1 MSPQNPFL
9 ALDRQIIG
17 DIHTSNEVMDNL
29 TFLCDE
35 CGSRF
40 PGSAGEGMAVEF
52 MQEKMRAYGLCN
64 VHTEAFPYGGWQRG
78 EAMLE
83 ILQPVQKTLPCISL
97 PYAPAGTV
105 EALLVD
111 MDAGHPDDFTA
122 RGGEIAGQIVLTT
135 SENPAGMS
143 RGVHRLEKYGR
154 SLLAGAVGFLFVNH
168 SPGSGPVTGGIGHGA
183 GPGAIPGLGLA
194 YEDGC
199 YLQRLL
205 ARHGQVKLR
214 LTTTDINKPA
224 ATSWNVVGELPG
236 TTYPDEIV
244 MVGCHYDGHD
254 ISQGAGDPASGAVA
268 VLEAARVLAQY
279 AAPARTIRFVLW
291 GVEEI
296 GIIGSA
302 AYVQTHADELERI
315 RFYLNLDAAGTSADI
330 QDIVLNEWP
339 ELTPLFE
346 GWKAEMADT
355 FAIGQ
360 SVHSFSDHFPF
371 FLQGVPTSCME
382 RANRRPS
389 QGRGYG
395 HTQFDTL
402 DKIEI
407 GPLRVASER
416 AARWL
421 LRIANEEKWPISRR
435 TKEAAQSLLE
445 TPAYRE
451 TAELRAQVDAFY
463 SARGQ
468 P

>member
-1 MSPQNPFL
+1 MSTQNPFL
-9 ALDRQIIG
+9 TVDRQMIG
-17 DIHTSNEVMDNL
+17 DIHTTTEVLDNL
-29 TFLCDE
+29 TVLTDG

-40 PGSAGEGMAVEF
+40 PGTAGERQAVEF
-52 MQEKMRAYGLCN
+52 MQEKMRAYGLQN
-64 VHTEAFPYGGWQRG
+64 VHAESFPYGGWTRG
-78 EAMLE
+78 EATLE
-83 ILQPVQKTLPCISL
+83 ILEPVQKSLPCISL
-97 PYAPAGTV
+97 PYSPAGSV

-111 MDAGHPDDFTA
+111 MAEGHPDDFAA
-122 RGGEIAGQIVLTT
+122 RAGEIAGQIVLTT

-143 RGVHRLEKYGR
+143 RGVHRSEKYGR
-154 SLLAGAVGFLFVNH
+154 SLLAGAAGFLFVNH
-168 SPGSGPVTGGIGHGA
+168 YPGTGPVTGGIGHEA

-194 YEDGC
+194 CEDGR

-205 ARHGQVKLR
+205 ARHGQVKIR
-214 LTTTDINKPA
+214 ITATDVNAPS
-224 ATSWNVVGELPG
+224 TSWNVVGELPG
-236 TTYPDEIV
+236 STHPDELV

-279 AAPARTIRFVLW
+279 TKPARTIRFVLW

-296 GIIGSA
+296 GLIGSA
-302 AYVQTHADELERI
+302 AYVKAHADELDRI
-315 RFYLNLDAAGTSADI
+315 RFYLNLDAAGTSPDI

-355 FAIGQ
+355 FAVGQ
-360 SVHSFSDHFPF
+360 SVHAFSDHFPF
-371 FLQGVPTSCME
+371 FVQGVPTSCME
-382 RANRRPS
+382 RANRRPGG
-389 QGRGYG
+389 GRGYG
-395 HTQFDTL
+395 HTQYDTL

-421 LRIANEEKWPISRR
+421 IRLANTENWPVSRR
-435 TKEAAQSLLE
+435 TPEAAQKLLE

-451 TAELRAQVDAFY
+451 TAELRAQVDGFY
-463 SARGQ
+463 AARK
-468 P
+468 

>member
-1 MSPQNPFL
+1 MSPHNPYL
-9 ALDRQIIG
+9 AIDRQIIG
-17 DIHTSNEVMDNL
+17 DIHTTSEVLDNL
-29 TFLCDE
+29 TVLCDE

-40 PGSAGEGMAVEF
+40 PGTPGERQAVEF
-52 MQEKMRAYGLCN
+52 MQEKMRAYGLHN
-64 VHTEAFPYGGWQRG
+64 VHAESFPFGGWTRG
-78 EAMLE
+78 EATLE
-83 ILQPVQKTLPCISL
+83 ILEPVQKRLPCISL

-105 EALLVD
+105 ETLLVD
-111 MDAGHPDDFTA
+111 MDAGHPDDFSSRA
-122 RGGEIAGQIVLTT
+122 GEIAGQIVLTT

-154 SLLAGAVGFLFVNH
+154 GLLAGATGFLFVNH
-168 SPGSGPVTGGIGHGA
+168 YPGTGPVTGGIGHGA

-205 ARHGQVKLR
+205 ARHGRVKLR
-214 LTTTDINKPA
+214 IITTDQNAPS
-224 ATSWNVVGELPG
+224 TSWNVVGDLPG
-236 TTYPDEIV
+236 STRPDEIV

-302 AYVQTHADELERI
+302 AYVQAHANELGSI
-315 RFYLNLDAAGTSADI
+315 RFYLNLDAAGTAPDI

-339 ELTPLFE
+339 ELTPIFE

-360 SVHSFSDHFPF
+360 SVHAFSDHFPF
-371 FLQGVPTSCME
+371 FLRGVPTSCME
-382 RANRRPS
+382 RANRRPGG
-389 QGRGYG
+389 GRGYG
-395 HTQFDTL
+395 HTHYDTL
-402 DKIEI
+402 DKVEI
-407 GPLRVASER
+407 GPLRTASER

-421 LRIANEEKWPISRR
+421 LRIADGENWPITRR
-435 TKEAAQSLLE
+435 TPEAAQAILD

-451 TAELRAQVDAFY
+451 AAKLSAQVDAFY
-463 SARGQ
+463 AARG
-468 P
+468 